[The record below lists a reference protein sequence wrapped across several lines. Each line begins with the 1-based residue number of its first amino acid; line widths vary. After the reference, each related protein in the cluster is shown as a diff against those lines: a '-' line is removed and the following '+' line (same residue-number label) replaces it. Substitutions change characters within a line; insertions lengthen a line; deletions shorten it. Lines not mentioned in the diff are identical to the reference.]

1 MKEVYSNST
10 AAIALKHFALP
21 SFVQVGVYRI
31 GVNCIRTSELQN
43 NTQMKAIVNFVLDS
57 DFNIMLQEF
66 EFQCFFSFIHT
77 EKL

>member
-1 MKEVYSNST
+1 MYSNST
-10 AAIALKHFALP
+10 AAIALKHFVMA

-57 DFNIMLQEF
+57 DFIIMLQEF
-66 EFQCFFSFIHT
+66 EF
-77 EKL
+77 